1 MGNPVASSLRKTT
14 LDPNDAPSLYL
25 LFTSVFLKNCIQINW
40 FSQQLLFDNIA
51 RILLPKVSNEK
62 IIKAILFYY

>member
-1 MGNPVASSLRKTT
+1 MGNLVASSLRITT

-25 LFTSVFLKNCIQINW
+25 LFTAVFLKNCIQINW
-40 FSQQLLFDNIA
+40 FSQQLLFDNLA